1 MLGKIRCDHTYSTSA
16 DIIRLLALTG
26 CRRSE
31 IIGLRWDEVAFDGSC
46 LRLAE
51 SKEGY
56 SIRPVGLRV
65 LEYLEERHPY
75 ADGDYVFTALRNR
88 PVERQSVGLGKSVSV
103 RIELCGRRI
112 IKKNNE

>member
-1 MLGKIRCDHTYSTSA
+1 MLAKIRCDHTYSTSA

-31 IIGLRWDEVAFDGSC
+31 IIGLRWDEVDFDGSC

-56 SIRPVGLRV
+56 SIRPVGLPV

-75 ADGDYVFTALRNR
+75 ADGDYVFTGLRNR
-88 PVERQSVGLGKSVSV
+88 SEERRVGKECVSTCKS
-103 RIELCGRRI
+103 REWPF
-112 IKKNNE
+112 N